1 MDSSVYLCQMKD
13 IQILR
18 VFVLGVIAILGII
31 ALQTYWVLNTWNNN
45 EEEFNIKVNRALYRV
60 ARSLA
65 DYNSVTLPPRNLIKK
80 RSNNYYIVNT
90 EFEIDPSV
98 LEFFL
103 QRELEAMALNIDFE
117 YAVFDCSN
125 RQMVYGDYCSY
136 SSKGKRDLRLG
147 IFPTDHE
154 FTYYF
159 GVRFPTRDNYLFGKM
174 QLSAIL
180 SGILFITVL
189 FFAYSLFVILRQKRL
204 TEMQK
209 DFINNMT
216 HEFKTP
222 LSTIQIAADVF
233 LNNHHVQADQRLF
246 QYAGIIRE
254 QNSRLNAQV
263 ERVLQVA
270 RFEQNH
276 FLLSK
281 ESLDLAE
288 LIRTVALSESV
299 RVQEKG
305 GAIHLELSDINPIW
319 ADRFHLTNLLHSLI
333 DNATKYCR
341 TIPEITIKLGIVGQE
356 VHLSIADNGIG
367 IAKEHQGKVFEKFYR
382 VPTGN
387 VHNVKGFGLGLYYV
401 RRVCTAH
408 GYKIVL
414 LSEIGI
420 GSLFLIKIPLY
431 TANQSPE

>member
-1 MDSSVYLCQMKD
+1 MKD

-18 VFVLGVIAILGII
+18 VFILGVIAIIGII
-31 ALQTYWVLNTWNNN
+31 ALQTYWVVNTWNNN
-45 EEEFNIKVNRALYRV
+45 EEEFNLKVTSSLYRV

-65 DYNSVTLPPRNLIKK
+65 DYNSVSLPPRNLIKK
-80 RSNNYYIVNT
+80 RSANYYIVNT

-103 QRELEAMALNIDFE
+103 QRELESMALNIDFE
-117 YAVFDCSN
+117 YAVFDCST

-136 SSKGKRDLRLG
+136 SPNSKRDLKLG

-159 GVRFPTRDNYLFGKM
+159 GVRFPTRANFLFGKM

-189 FFAYSLFVILRQKRL
+189 FFTYSLFVILRQKRL

-233 LNNHHVQADQRLF
+233 LNNTQVKADQRLF

-281 ESLDLAE
+281 EPLDLGD
-288 LIRTVALSESV
+288 LIRTVVVSESV

-305 GAIHLELSDINPIW
+305 GAIEMELSAVPIVW

-333 DNATKYCR
+333 DNAAKYCR
-341 TIPEITIKLGIVGQE
+341 DKPEITINLGVSGNE

-367 IAKEHQGKVFEKFYR
+367 IAKEHQAKVFEKFYR

-408 GYKIVL
+408 GYKIHL
-414 LSEIGI
+414 LSEIGT
-420 GSLFLIKIPLY
+420 GSMFLIKIPL
-431 TANQSPE
+431 ELIR

>member
-1 MDSSVYLCQMKD
+1 
-13 IQILR
+13 
-18 VFVLGVIAILGII
+18 
-31 ALQTYWVLNTWNNN
+31 
-45 EEEFNIKVNRALYRV
+45 
-60 ARSLA
+60 
-65 DYNSVTLPPRNLIKK
+65 
-80 RSNNYYIVNT
+80 
-90 EFEIDPSV
+90 
-98 LEFFL
+98 
-103 QRELEAMALNIDFE
+103 
-117 YAVFDCSN
+117 
-125 RQMVYGDYCSY
+125 
-136 SSKGKRDLRLG
+136 
-147 IFPTDHE
+147 
-154 FTYYF
+154 
-159 GVRFPTRDNYLFGKM
+159 
-174 QLSAIL
+174 
-180 SGILFITVL
+180 
-189 FFAYSLFVILRQKRL
+189 
-204 TEMQK
+204 MQK

-281 ESLDLAE
+281 EPLDLAE

-305 GAIHLELSDINPIW
+305 GAIHLELSDISPIW

-341 TIPEITIKLGIVGQE
+341 TIPEINIKLGIVGQE

-414 LSEIGI
+414 LSEIGV